1 MPGFRV
7 LHYLPEFA
15 QTHKKAEIKSSET
28 LPGLFSPRHLLY
40 PVPGKLTISSSFFHM
55 FFSKKSH
62 FYILQKVIFVF
73 SEVCTRVIGKD
84 PDAGED

>member
-1 MPGFRV
+1 
-7 LHYLPEFA
+7 
-15 QTHKKAEIKSSET
+15 
-28 LPGLFSPRHLLY
+28 
-40 PVPGKLTISSSFFHM
+40 M